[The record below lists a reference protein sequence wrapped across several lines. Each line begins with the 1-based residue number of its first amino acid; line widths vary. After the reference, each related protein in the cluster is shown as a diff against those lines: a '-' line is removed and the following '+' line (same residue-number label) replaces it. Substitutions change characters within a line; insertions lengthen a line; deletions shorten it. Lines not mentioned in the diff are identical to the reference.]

1 MDQLLKAAAG
11 SMIAVVIAL
20 VVGRQSKESA
30 LLLITAACC
39 MIAVTAVQYLQP
51 AVDFLGQLQSL
62 GGLDPQVLQIL
73 LKTTGIAILSEI
85 TGLICADAGYG
96 ALGKTLQLLAAAVIL
111 WLSLPLLNK
120 LLELIQNVL
129 VST

>member
-1 MDQLLKAAAG
+1 MDLILKATAG
-11 SMIAVVIAL
+11 TLIAVIIGL

-30 LLLITAACC
+30 MLLITAACC
-39 MIAVTAVQYLQP
+39 MIAISAVQYLQP
-51 AVDFLGQLQSL
+51 AVDFFVHLQSV
-62 GGLDPQVLQIL
+62 GELDPQILQIL
-73 LKTTGIAILSEI
+73 LKATGIAILSEI
-85 TGLICADAGYG
+85 TGLICSDAGYG
-96 ALGKTLQLLAAAVIL
+96 ALGKSLQLLATAVIL